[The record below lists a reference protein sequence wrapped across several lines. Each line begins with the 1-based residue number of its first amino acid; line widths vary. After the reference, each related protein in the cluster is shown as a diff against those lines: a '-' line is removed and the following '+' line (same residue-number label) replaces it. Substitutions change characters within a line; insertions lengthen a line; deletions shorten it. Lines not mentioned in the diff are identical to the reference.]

1 MENGKLTIDPAFTV
15 APVNRRI
22 FGSFVEHMGRCVYGG
37 IFEPGH
43 PTADEDGLRG
53 DVLDLVRELGVTAVR
68 YPGGNFVS
76 GYKWQDG
83 VGPRDQRPTRLDP
96 AWRTIETNAFGLN
109 EFMTWARK
117 AGIEPIMAVNLGTR
131 GLAEAI
137 ELLEYANHPG
147 GTELSE
153 RRIAHGADKPH
164 DIRMWCLGNEMDGPW
179 QLGHKTAE
187 EYGRLA
193 KEVAGGMRQYDAD
206 LELVACGSSGR
217 SMPTFGA
224 WEATVLEHTYDVVDF
239 VSAHAYYELEGDDVA
254 SFLAS
259 SVDMDLFIRE
269 VVATAD
275 HVGAKLSSPK
285 RINISFDEWNV
296 WYLKKFQQE
305 GTPEEWTSA
314 PRLSEDAY
322 TALDAV
328 VVGSLLITLLKH
340 SDRVTAA
347 CQAQLVN
354 TIGSIRCEPG
364 GPAWRQSI
372 FHPFALTARFAQG
385 EVLEPRVVAPTMATA
400 KHGDVSVLDAVAT
413 HDPDNGRVAVFVVN
427 RHPSESVA
435 FSTDVRHFGDADLV
449 EATVLGGEDLYA
461 VNSMEDPDRVVPK
474 TFDSAKVV
482 GGALEA
488 ELPPASWSMFVL
500 QTS

>member
-1 MENGKLTIDPAFTV
+1 
-15 APVNRRI
+15 
-22 FGSFVEHMGRCVYGG
+22 
-37 IFEPGH
+37 
-43 PTADEDGLRG
+43 
-53 DVLDLVRELGVTAVR
+53 
-68 YPGGNFVS
+68 
-76 GYKWQDG
+76 
-83 VGPRDQRPTRLDP
+83 
-96 AWRTIETNAFGLN
+96 
-109 EFMTWARK
+109 
-117 AGIEPIMAVNLGTR
+117 
-131 GLAEAI
+131 
-137 ELLEYANHPG
+137 
-147 GTELSE
+147 
-153 RRIAHGADKPH
+153 
-164 DIRMWCLGNEMDGPW
+164 
-179 QLGHKTAE
+179 
-187 EYGRLA
+187 
-193 KEVAGGMRQYDAD
+193 
-206 LELVACGSSGR
+206 
-217 SMPTFGA
+217 
-224 WEATVLEHTYDVVDF
+224 VVDF

-275 HVGAKLSSPK
+275 HIGAKLSSPK

-305 GTPEEWTSA
+305 GMSEEWTSA

-322 TALDAV
+322 TVLDAV

-372 FHPFALTARFAQG
+372 FHPFSLTARFAQG
-385 EVLEPRVVAPTMATA
+385 EVLEPRVVAPTMTTA

-413 HDPDNGRVAVFVVN
+413 HDPENNRVAVFVVN
-427 RHPSESVA
+427 RHPSEA
-435 FSTDVRHFGDADLV
+435 MTFSTDVRYFGHVELV
-449 EATVLGGEDLYA
+449 EATVLGGEDLFA

-474 TFDSAKVV
+474 AYDSAKVV
-482 GGALEA
+482 GSALEA